1 MTILSKKTITFIV
14 VLLITIAATGCQQ
27 EDPLSPGQPGTER
40 FSTTDG
46 IKTLKFKDG
55 YRPLQK
61 TVVASKWITIQDG
74 GVITLQYGSELD
86 ARGSFLYGVKENS
99 PSEIYKIDPADVAN
113 PVYMGQLAFK
123 TRAIA
128 IQPKIDPIEPP
139 SEPAEE
145 LRVLF
150 VANDASALSQAETIR
165 IQLMESWGFTV
176 NPISASAS
184 QTEFNDAVLNNDVA
198 FIFEGINDADL
209 NTKLVQ
215 TSIGIV
221 SEEVRLIDE
230 FGIASNYVWAYSN
243 FLNILD
249 ASHYITSAFSSTA
262 VAMFTTNLAVPYF
275 SQYFA
280 PGLSDLGSYSS
291 YYGPSLV
298 TLEEGASLYGGGT
311 AAGRRVQLPMGN
323 YGYDFSLLSNDGKT
337 LLRRSFEW
345 AAHKEGFNPGGSSP
359 LPGSGL
365 VYYVAK
371 DKVGDIYRVAT
382 WDPTSG
388 INTILPVG
396 TTIRPSDKLTFG
408 PDGRLY
414 GVNKD
419 HSDEIYTINTATG
432 EWTLLTELNQ
442 QLSDKGDLAFGPDGT
457 FYNTD
462 DKHLYRIDLST
473 NTLIHIAQLP
483 KDHVSGLGFLR
494 NGACYFSRD
503 NGELFTLDE
512 TTGNGAYLGDT
523 NIDKLHD
530 LTSYVGEVELFY
542 ARVTLTIPPASISE
556 DAEVT
561 VSLNSNE
568 ILGGVSVTFEPHGVT
583 FSMPAELD
591 IVASGV
597 DFAGVDLNLV
607 DVFYD
612 NEEDGI
618 WDRMPKDELIIDE
631 LTGKVV
637 VKKAKLPHFSRYAVG
652 ME

>member
-1 MTILSKKTITFIV
+1 M
-14 VLLITIAATGCQQ
+14 
-27 EDPLSPGQPGTER
+27 
-40 FSTTDG
+40 
-46 IKTLKFKDG
+46 
-55 YRPLQK
+55 
-61 TVVASKWITIQDG
+61 
-74 GVITLQYGSELD
+74 
-86 ARGSFLYGVKENS
+86 
-99 PSEIYKIDPADVAN
+99 
-113 PVYMGQLAFK
+113 
-123 TRAIA
+123 
-128 IQPKIDPIEPP
+128 
-139 SEPAEE
+139 
-145 LRVLF
+145 
-150 VANDASALSQAETIR
+150 
-165 IQLMESWGFTV
+165 
-176 NPISASAS
+176 
-184 QTEFNDAVLNNDVA
+184 
-198 FIFEGINDADL
+198 

-275 SQYFA
+275 SQNFA
-280 PGLSDLGSYSS
+280 PGLNDLGSYSS

-311 AAGRRVQLPMGN
+311 ATGRRVQLPMGN
-323 YGYDFSLLSNDGKT
+323 YGYDFSLLSNDGKA

-345 AAHKEGFNPGGSSP
+345 AAHKEGFNPGGSTP

-371 DKVGDIYRVAT
+371 DKVGDIYQVAT

-432 EWTLLTELNQ
+432 EWTLLTVLNQ
-442 QLSDKGDLAFGPDGT
+442 QLSDKGDLAFGPDGR

-483 KDHVSGLGFLR
+483 KDHVSGIGFLR
-494 NGACYFSRD
+494 NGACYFSRE

-512 TTGNGAYLGDT
+512 TTGDGYYFGDT

-530 LTSYVGEVELFY
+530 LISYVGEVELFY

-561 VSLNSNE
+561 LSLNSNE

-583 FSMPAELD
+583 FSQAAELD
-591 IVASGV
+591 IVASGI
-597 DFAGVDLNLV
+597 DFSGVDPNLV

-612 NEEDGI
+612 NEEEGT
-618 WDRMPKDELIIDE
+618 WERMPKDELIIDRSN
-631 LTGKVV
+631 GKVI
-637 VKKAKLPHFSRYAVG
+637 VKKARLPHFSRYAVG